1 MDLKPSRFAVLVPD
15 IPSYSSERYDVYIT
29 TNLVENQLFNFYSN
43 KKIKMSII
51 KKIKS
56 RSYVDHINNVICEF
70 YASLFWNPEYIV
82 SKVDSAYANENL

>member
-1 MDLKPSRFAVLVPD
+1 MDLKPSRFVVLVPE

-56 RSYVDHINNVICEF
+56 RVGLQYMCYKN
-70 YASLFWNPEYIV
+70 
-82 SKVDSAYANENL
+82 K